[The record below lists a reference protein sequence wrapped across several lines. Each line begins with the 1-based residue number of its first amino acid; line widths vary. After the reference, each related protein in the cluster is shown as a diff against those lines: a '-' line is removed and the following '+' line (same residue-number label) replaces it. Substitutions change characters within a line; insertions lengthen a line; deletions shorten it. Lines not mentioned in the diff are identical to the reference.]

1 MYWEIRR
8 DGELSRVM
16 VSRFYAHAHAMP
28 DLALILRHF

>member
-8 DGELSRVM
+8 DGGLSRVM
-16 VSRFYAHAHAMP
+16 ASRFYARAHAMP

>member
-16 VSRFYAHAHAMP
+16 VSRFYAHAMP